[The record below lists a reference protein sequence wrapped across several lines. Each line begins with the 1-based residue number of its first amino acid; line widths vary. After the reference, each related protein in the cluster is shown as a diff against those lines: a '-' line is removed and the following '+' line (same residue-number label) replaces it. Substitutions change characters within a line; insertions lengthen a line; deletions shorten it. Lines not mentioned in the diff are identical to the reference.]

1 MTTWATNLIEK
12 LSLGETIEFRPRG
25 NSMTPIVNSN
35 DLVVVS
41 PITEET
47 ILEQGDVVL
56 CKVKGRHFLHIISA
70 VKEDKFQISNNHGHV
85 NGWTNKKSIFGKLI
99 QNKRKQK

>member
-1 MTTWATNLIEK
+1 MTSWATNLIEK
-12 LSLGETIEFRPRG
+12 LEAGETIEFRPRG
-25 NSMTPIVNSN
+25 NSMTPLVNSN
-35 DLVVVS
+35 DLVVVA

-47 ILEQGDVVL
+47 ILEQGDIVL
-56 CKVKGRHFLHIISA
+56 CKVKGHHYLHLITA
-70 VKEDKFQISNNHGHV
+70 VKEEKFQISNNHGYA